1 MKKILTSF
9 VAIGV
14 LATNSFAIDAKTAKI
29 NKNAVIKAE
38 KKAQQNN
45 QLVNE
50 AINAIRNTQD
60 ALIYLNGKDKKNA
73 INSLKK
79 AIGDLAVVLNSPN
92 PPYLLPVDIN
102 FEAYQ
107 FQGNIKTVASLVKK
121 AKKLVEKN
129 NLPEAREVL
138 NTLRDEIVVKT
149 INLPLATYP
158 AALKLAI
165 KYINENKL
173 KEAKEVLAM
182 ALSTL
187 VEIKTIIPIPLVK
200 AQNLIVEASKIVKK
214 DPKEALKYLDEAK
227 HQLKLGEV
235 LGYTSKSST
244 TYKMLKDQI
253 NKIEKEIKAK
263 HNTDN
268 LFERLIEKIKE
279 FKQKAITHTSK

>member
-1 MKKILTSF
+1 MKKILTS
-9 VAIGV
+9 VV
-14 LATNSFAIDAKTAKI
+14 LASLVVTNSFAMDAKTAKI
-29 NKNAVIKAE
+29 SKNAVIKAE
-38 KKAQQNN
+38 KKAQQSN
-45 QLVNE
+45 QLVKE

-60 ALIYLNGKDKKNA
+60 ALLYLNGKDKKNA

-107 FQGNIKTVASLVKK
+107 FQGNIKTVAKLVKK
-121 AKKLVEKN
+121 AKNLVEENK
-129 NLPEAREVL
+129 LPQAREVL
-138 NTLRDEIVVKT
+138 NTLRDEIVIKT

-173 KEAKEVLAM
+173 QEAKEVLGM

-187 VEIKTIIPIPLVK
+187 VEINTIIPIPLVK
-200 AQNLIVEASKIVKK
+200 AQSLIIEASKIVKK
-214 DPKEALKYLDEAK
+214 DSKEAIRYLDEAK
-227 HQLKLGEV
+227 RQLQLSKV
-235 LGYTSKSST
+235 LGYTSTSET
-244 TYKMLKDQI
+244 TYKMLKDKI
-253 NKIEKEIKAK
+253 NHLEKEIRAK
-263 HNTDN
+263 HKTAN

-279 FKQKAITHTSK
+279 FEHKAVTHTTK

>member
-1 MKKILTSF
+1 MKRILTS
-9 VAIGV
+9 VALAGLV
-14 LATNSFAIDAKTAKI
+14 ATNSFAIDAKTAKV

-38 KKAQQNN
+38 KNAQQNN
-45 QLVNE
+45 QLVKE

-102 FEAYQ
+102 FEAYE
-107 FQGNIKTVASLVKK
+107 FQGSLKDVANLVTK
-121 AKKLVEKN
+121 AKTLVIENK
-129 NLPEAREVL
+129 LPEAREVL
-138 NTLRDEIVVKT
+138 NSLRDEIVVKT

-158 AALKLAI
+158 SALKLAI

-173 KEAKEVLAM
+173 KEAKDVLAM

-200 AQNLIVEASKIVKK
+200 AQNLIVQASKIVKK
-214 DPKEALKYLDEAK
+214 DPKEAIKYLDEAK
-227 HQLKLGEV
+227 HQLQLGEV

-244 TYKMLKDQI
+244 TYKMLKDKI
-253 NKIEKEIKAK
+253 NKIEKEIRAK

-279 FKQKAITHTSK
+279 FKNKAITHSSK

>member
-1 MKKILTSF
+1 MKRILTSI
-9 VAIGV
+9 ALAGL
-14 LATNSFAIDAKTAKI
+14 LATNSFAIDAKTAKVS
-29 NKNAVIKAE
+29 KNAVIKAE
-38 KKAQQNN
+38 KNAQQNN
-45 QLVNE
+45 QLVKE

-79 AIGDLAVVLNSPN
+79 AVGDLAVVLNAPN
-92 PPYLLPVDIN
+92 APYLLPVDIN

-107 FQGNIKTVASLVKK
+107 FQGNIKSVATLVKK
-121 AKKLVEKN
+121 AKKLVEEN
-129 NLPEAREVL
+129 NLPQAREVL
-138 NTLRDEIVVKT
+138 NTLRDEIVIKT
-149 INLPLATYP
+149 VNLPLATYP

-200 AQNLIVEASKIVKK
+200 AQNLIIEASKIVKK
-214 DPKEALKYLDEAK
+214 DSKEAIKYLNEAK
-227 HQLKLGEV
+227 HQLKLGEI
-235 LGYTSKSST
+235 LGYTSTSET
-244 TYKMLKDQI
+244 TYRILKDKI
-253 NKIEKEIKAK
+253 NHLEKEIKAK
-263 HNTDN
+263 HNTDS

-279 FKQKAITHTSK
+279 FEHKAITHTNK

>member
-1 MKKILTSF
+1 MKRILTS
-9 VAIGV
+9 VALAGLV
-14 LATNSFAIDAKTAKI
+14 ATNSFAIDAKTAKV

-45 QLVNE
+45 QLVKE

-102 FEAYQ
+102 FEAYE
-107 FQGNIKTVASLVKK
+107 FQGSLKDVANLVTK
-121 AKKLVEKN
+121 AKTLVIENK
-129 NLPEAREVL
+129 LPEAREVL
-138 NTLRDEIVVKT
+138 NSLRDEIVVKT

-158 AALKLAI
+158 SALKLAI

-173 KEAKEVLAM
+173 KEAKDVLAM

-200 AQNLIVEASKIVKK
+200 AQNLIVQASKIVKK
-214 DPKEALKYLDEAK
+214 DPKEAIKYLDEAK
-227 HQLKLGEV
+227 HQLQLGEV

-244 TYKMLKDQI
+244 TYKMLKDKI
-253 NKIEKEIKAK
+253 NKIEKEIRAK

-279 FKQKAITHTSK
+279 FKNKAITHSSK

>member
-1 MKKILTSF
+1 MKRILTSIA
-9 VAIGV
+9 VAGL
-14 LATNSFAIDAKTAKI
+14 LATNSFAIDAKTAQV

-38 KKAQQNN
+38 KNAQQSN

-50 AINAIRNTQD
+50 AISAIRNTQD
-60 ALIYLNGKDKKNA
+60 ALVYLNGKDTKRA
-73 INSLKK
+73 ISALKK
-79 AIGDLAVVLNSPN
+79 AIGDLAVVLNAPN
-92 PPYLLPVDIN
+92 APYLLPVDIN

-107 FQGNIKTVASLVKK
+107 FQGDIKNVAKLVKQ
-121 AKKLVEKN
+121 AKNLVEENK
-129 NLPEAREVL
+129 LPEAREVL
-138 NTLRDEIVVKT
+138 NTLRDEIVIKT

-165 KYINENKL
+165 KYINEGKI

-200 AQNLIVEASKIVKK
+200 AQNLIIAASKIVKK
-214 DPKEALKYLDEAK
+214 DKQEAIKYLEEAK
-227 HQLKLGEV
+227 HQLKLGEI

-253 NKIEKEIKAK
+253 NKLEKEIRANHKTS
-263 HNTDN
+263 NI
-268 LFERLIEKIKE
+268 FERLIEKIKD
-279 FKQKAITHTSK
+279 FKEKAVTHTSK